1 MQYKG
6 LFLDRDGVI
15 NFDFGYVSSI
25 ERFAFKPDIF
35 DLISKANR
43 LTYKVI
49 IITNQAG
56 IGRGLYSEDDFKSLN
71 NWMLNKLKENMCF
84 IDDVY
89 YCPYHPTKGIGGYLR
104 NSYDRK
110 PKPGMIIK
118 AAHKHKINL
127 KKSILIG
134 DKNTDIKAGI
144 SAGINDLYLIN
155 NKSNFKKVKII
166 KNLREVDLK
175 EYF

>member
-1 MQYKG
+1 MKFKG

-15 NFDFGYVSSI
+15 NYDFGYVCSI
-25 ERFAFKPDIF
+25 ERFTFKPDIF
-35 DLISKANR
+35 NLISESNR
-43 LTYKVI
+43 LKYKVI

-56 IGRGLYSEDDFKSLN
+56 IGRGLYSEEDFKNLN
-71 NWMLNKLKENMCF
+71 HWMLKTLKENKCF

-89 YCPYHPTKGIGGYLR
+89 YCPYHPTKGKGRYLR

-127 KKSILIG
+127 RNSILIG
-134 DKNTDIKAGI
+134 DKYTDIKAGI
-144 SAGINDLYLIN
+144 CAGINNLYLIN
-155 NKSNFKKVKII
+155 NKSNYKNVKII
-166 KNLREVDLK
+166 KSLK
-175 EYF
+175 EVALN